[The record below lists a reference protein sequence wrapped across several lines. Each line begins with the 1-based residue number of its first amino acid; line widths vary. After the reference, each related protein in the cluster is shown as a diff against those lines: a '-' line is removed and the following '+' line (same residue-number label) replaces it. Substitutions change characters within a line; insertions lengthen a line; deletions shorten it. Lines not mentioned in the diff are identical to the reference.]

1 MGLPSKNVIEPKEA
15 PMITKATAA
24 LGIVFALGFGWQL
37 SGQTSSDQ
45 SGQVFLHETF
55 ETYEA
60 ASVPKVPQ
68 LQRVELTTV
77 VDGAEKV
84 GAGKV
89 ARFDDSDTSK
99 GGAMEYNL
107 GSGPSSTLYLEF
119 DAINNGPD
127 KGDKSSTVIFGVGP
141 WGDGRSL
148 ALNSK
153 AKRAFGFEMYQQKYL
168 KLRIGDDPVAELKYD
183 VAAKFNVKIWVN
195 DHDSNSLSYKR
206 PDNGEAATLKPDSVV
221 VWVNNALLDKS
232 TSTGHPMLSA
242 VTAGDAVVGRV
253 GLSSSSS
260 KIADFLFDNLH
271 FEDPTGEAK
280 STTPA
285 SGSGSKPSEST
296 EKRSVNGLPGAE
308 TMVYREDENAMN
320 LFVFKPEGWQ
330 ASDKRSAFVYFFG
343 GGWTKGD
350 PQKSAAMAAWAA
362 KHGMVGI
369 APDYR
374 TKSRFDTSPLESVA
388 DSRAAF
394 AWVAEHA
401 SELGID
407 PNRIAVGGTS
417 AGGHVAIWTAIEKSP
432 PGSSAS
438 PKVKPAAVVLKSAV
452 TDTSPET
459 GYASKRFGDHALA
472 LSPIHQVDSQ
482 MPPTLIFHAAFDDLV
497 HYSTAVTL
505 HGKLE
510 STGNDCELISVPVG
524 GHNFTSD
531 SSEWKN
537 KINTKLETFFNRTSL
552 LPAVQ

>member
-1 MGLPSKNVIEPKEA
+1 
-15 PMITKATAA
+15 MITKATAA
-24 LGIVFALGFGWQL
+24 LGIVFALGFGWQPSGL
-37 SGQTSSDQ
+37 FAAQTSDQTSSGQT
-45 SGQVFLHETF
+45 GQVFLHETF

-60 ASVPKVPQ
+60 TSVPKVPQ

-77 VDGAEKV
+77 VDGAGKV

-119 DAINNGPD
+119 DAFNNGPD

-148 ALNSK
+148 FLNSK

-168 KLRIGDDPVAELKYD
+168 KLRVGDDTVADLKYD
-183 VAAKFNVKIWVN
+183 VTQKFNVKIWVN

-206 PDNGEAATLKPDSVV
+206 PDNGESATLKPDSVV

-232 TSTGHPMLSA
+232 TSVGHPMHSA

-260 KIADFLFDNLH
+260 KISDFLFDNFH

-285 SGSGSKPSEST
+285 SGSGSKPSEKT
-296 EKRSVNGLPGAE
+296 TVNGLPGAE
-308 TMVYREDENAMN
+308 TMVYREGEDAMN

-343 GGWTKGD
+343 GGWIKGD

-374 TKSRFDTSPLESVA
+374 AKSRFNTSPLASVA
-388 DSRAAF
+388 DGRAAF

-432 PGSSAS
+432 PESSVS
-438 PKVKPAAVVLKSAV
+438 PKVKPAVVVLKSAV

-459 GYASKRFGDHALA
+459 GYAPKRFGDHALA
-472 LSPIHQVDSQ
+472 LSPIHQVDAQ
-482 MPPTLIFHAAFDDLV
+482 MPPMLILHAAFDDVV
-497 HYSTAVTL
+497 HYSTAVAL
-505 HGKLE
+505 HSKLE
-510 STGNDCELISVPVG
+510 STSNECELISVPVG

-531 SSEWKN
+531 YPEWKT
-537 KINTKLETFFNRTSL
+537 KFNTKLETFFKRTSL
-552 LPAVQ
+552 LPAQ